1 MPVQAYT
8 SLWRNRLAAYKHI
21 NPVLQNNND
30 TQKLISKNFCIMM
43 EWNYYFFVSEETFTW
58 IAKAMNTFAMLD

>member
-1 MPVQAYT
+1 MPVQANT
-8 SLWRNRLAAYKHI
+8 SLWRNRLEAYKDV

-30 TQKLISKNFCIMM
+30 TQKLISKNFWIMM